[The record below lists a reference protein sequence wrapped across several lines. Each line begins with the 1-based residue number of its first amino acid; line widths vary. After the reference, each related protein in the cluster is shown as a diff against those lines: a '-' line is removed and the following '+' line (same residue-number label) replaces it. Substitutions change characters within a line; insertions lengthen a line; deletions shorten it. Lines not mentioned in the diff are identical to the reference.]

1 MINMYR
7 LNQFIAKSGVCS
19 RRAAEELIL
28 SSKISVN
35 GKLITELGTKVTDN
49 DLVKYKNKTLR
60 IQHYRYILLNKPKGY
75 ITTVKDDRNRSTVMS
90 LIQNAF
96 HERLFP
102 VGRLD
107 KDTTGLLLL
116 TNDGALTQ
124 KITHPKYTIKKV
136 YHVVLDKKISSAHF
150 EEIKSGITL
159 EDGFIK
165 VDKIK
170 ILPDGEGKE
179 LGIEIHSGRNRII
192 RRIFLFFNYKVIKL
206 DRVLL
211 GPLTKKKLKKGNWR
225 TLSSSEVGMLKMT

>member
-35 GKLITELGTKVTDN
+35 GKVITELGTKVTDN
-49 DLVKYKNKTLR
+49 DLVKYENKTLR
-60 IQHYRYILLNKPKGY
+60 IQRFRYILLNKPKGY
-75 ITTVKDDRNRSTVMS
+75 ITTVKDDRKRVTVMS

-124 KITHPKYTIKKV
+124 KITHPKYTIQKI
-136 YHVVLDKKISSAHF
+136 YHIVLDKKISSVHF
-150 EEIKSGITL
+150 EKIKSGITL
-159 EDGFIK
+159 EDGFIR
-165 VDKIK
+165 VDEIN
-170 ILPDGEGKE
+170 ILPDSKGKE

-225 TLSSSEVGMLKMT
+225 ELNPSEVGMLKMN

>member
-7 LNQFIAKSGVCS
+7 LNQFIAKSGVYS

-35 GKLITELGTKVTDN
+35 GKVITELGTKVTDN
-49 DLVKYKNKTLR
+49 DLVKYENKTLR
-60 IQHYRYILLNKPKGY
+60 IQRFRYILLNKPKGY
-75 ITTVKDDRNRSTVMS
+75 ITTVKDDRKRVTVMS

-124 KITHPKYTIKKV
+124 KITHPKYTIQKI
-136 YHVVLDKKISSAHF
+136 YHIVLDKKISSVHF
-150 EEIKSGITL
+150 EKIKSGITL
-159 EDGFIK
+159 EDGFIR
-165 VDKIK
+165 VDEIN
-170 ILPDGEGKE
+170 ILPDSKGKE

-225 TLSSSEVGMLKMT
+225 ELNPSEVGMLKMN

>member
-1 MINMYR
+1 MYR

-35 GKLITELGTKVTDN
+35 GKVITELGTKVTDN

-60 IQHYRYILLNKPKGY
+60 IQRFRYILLNKPKGY
-75 ITTVKDDRNRSTVMS
+75 ITTVKDDRKRVTVMS

-124 KITHPKYTIKKV
+124 KITHPKYTIQKI
-136 YHVVLDKKISSAHF
+136 YHIVL
-150 EEIKSGITL
+150 
-159 EDGFIK
+159 
-165 VDKIK
+165 
-170 ILPDGEGKE
+170 E
-179 LGIEIHSGRNRII
+179 LH
-192 RRIFLFFNYKVIKL
+192 
-206 DRVLL
+206 
-211 GPLTKKKLKKGNWR
+211 
-225 TLSSSEVGMLKMT
+225 